1 MRVLV
6 LLCAVLTSQVYV
18 AYGQEF
24 NSYCNVSAA
33 MKLEI
38 ADLYLEDL
46 PLCAMAT
53 SFTQELVKKQYQY
66 LTLIHHHYQADR
78 FYPNVAKYFRM
89 CMEKTSGML
98 DRVATYIMA
107 KQVTISASANAPDY
121 VNDLFQHGFMP
132 AFTINHTRPPT
143 LRSAFR
149 QAFKSERN
157 TVETLTAIHQAAE
170 VFGDAEVAELVGAD
184 LIPEVTKLMNEL
196 HTHFSMLHS
205 VTRHNQ
211 HGLGEFIY
219 DKNL

>member
-1 MRVLV
+1 MMRVLV

-18 AYGQEF
+18 AFGQEF
-24 NSYCNVSAA
+24 NSYCNVSTA
-33 MKLEI
+33 MKLKI
-38 ADLYLEDL
+38 ANLHLDDL

-78 FYPNVAKYFRM
+78 FYPNVAKYFRK

-107 KQVTISASANAPDY
+107 KQ
-121 VNDLFQHGFMP
+121 
-132 AFTINHTRPPT
+132 INHTRPPT

-157 TVETLTAIHQAAE
+157 TVETLTTIHQAAE
-170 VFGDAEVAELVGAD
+170 VLGDAEVAELVGAD

-205 VTRHNQ
+205 VTRHNL